1 MVRKLFTERV
11 AQPEPR
17 VKETLENAVQ
27 IALLQLVEQRI
38 DDCSFGMAFPAQCPD
53 GTANSGV
60 NTERL
65 KAVMEGYRVIWPR
78 DALVREDLRPS
89 DPQVFDLLEFTYEH
103 VALPIQNSYHSF
115 FQHHHFGYDQGEG
128 RRQFAAEV
136 NRLFERNGIAYQLH
150 DGQVERLVPTVLQE
164 VLLQP
169 TFNTRDQTLD
179 ELLQAAREKFL
190 NRDLAVRR
198 EALEKLWDAWERLKS
213 LSDPNDKRHSVEM
226 LLDRA
231 SAEPN
236 LRGRIDAEA
245 RQLTEIGNNFM
256 IRHTEVT
263 KTPITESIHVDYLF
277 HRLFSLIRMLLQA
290 NGIKM

>member
-1 MVRKLFTERV
+1 MRKLFTERM

-17 VKETLENAVQ
+17 VKEALDDAVI

-38 DDCSFGMAFPAQCPD
+38 DDCSFGFAFPDQCPD
-53 GTANSGV
+53 GNVNAGV
-60 NTERL
+60 NAIRL
-65 KAVMEGYRVIWPR
+65 RDVMNGYQVIWPR
-78 DALVREDLRPS
+78 DAMIMGAARPS
-89 DPQVFDLLEFTYEH
+89 NAQVFDLLEFTCEH
-103 VALPIQNSYHSF
+103 IALPISIGLHSYHR
-115 FQHHHFGYDQGEG
+115 HNHYRYDQEAG
-128 RRQFAAEV
+128 RAQLAEEV
-136 NRLFERNGIAYQLH
+136 NRLFERNGIVYQLRE
-150 DGQVERLVPTVLQE
+150 GQVERLVPTVLQE

-169 TFNTRDQTLD
+169 TFNTGDKTLD

-213 LSDPNDKRHSVEM
+213 LSDPADKKRSVEM

-231 SAEPN
+231 CAEPN
-236 LRGRIDAEA
+236 LRSKIDAEA

-263 KTPITESIHVDYLF
+263 KTAITESIHVDYLF
-277 HRLFSLIRMLLQA
+277 HRLFSLIRMILQA
-290 NGIKM
+290 HGVKL

>member
-1 MVRKLFTERV
+1 MTFWSFPTSTSRFLYRP
-11 AQPEPR
+11 A
-17 VKETLENAVQ
+17 
-27 IALLQLVEQRI
+27 RI
-38 DDCSFGMAFPAQCPD
+38 
-53 GTANSGV
+53 
-60 NTERL
+60 
-65 KAVMEGYRVIWPR
+65 
-78 DALVREDLRPS
+78 
-89 DPQVFDLLEFTYEH
+89 
-103 VALPIQNSYHSF
+103 HSSSTTI
-115 FQHHHFGYDQGEG
+115 YDQDAG
-128 RRQFAAEV
+128 RAQFAAEV

-150 DGQVERLVPTVLQE
+150 EGQVERLVPTVLQE
-164 VLLQP
+164 VLVQAV
-169 TFNTRDQTLD
+169 FNTGDTTLD

-213 LSDPNDKRHSVEM
+213 LDDPNDKCRSIEM

-236 LRGRIDAEA
+236 LRSRVDAEA

-290 NGIKM
+290 RGVTL

>member
-1 MVRKLFTERV
+1 MRKLFTERM

-17 VKETLENAVQ
+17 VKEALDGAVQ
-27 IALLQLVEQRI
+27 TALLQLVEQKI
-38 DDCSFGMAFPAQCPD
+38 DDCSFGLAFPAQCPD
-53 GTANSGV
+53 GTANCGV

-65 KAVMEGYRVIWPR
+65 KAAMDGFRVIWPR
-78 DALVREDLRPS
+78 DARTLDDNQPT
-89 DPQVFDLLEFTYEH
+89 DPQLFDLLEFAYEH
-103 VALPIQNSYHSF
+103 IALPVPGSYHPF
-115 FQHHHFGYDQGEG
+115 FQHHHFGYDQNAG
-128 RRQFAAEV
+128 RAHFAAEV

-169 TFNTRDQTLD
+169 TFNTGDQTLD

-190 NRDLAVRR
+190 NRDFTIRR

-213 LSDPNDKRHSVEM
+213 LRDPADKRHSVEM

-236 LRGRIDAEA
+236 LKSRIDAEA

-256 IRHTEVT
+256 IRHTEVN

-277 HRLFSLIRMLLQA
+277 HRLFSLIHMLLQA
-290 NGIKM
+290 HGVNL

>member
-1 MVRKLFTERV
+1 MRKLFTERM

-17 VKETLENAVQ
+17 VKEALDGAVQ
-27 IALLQLVEQRI
+27 TALLQLVEQKI
-38 DDCSFGMAFPAQCPD
+38 HDCSFGSAFPAQCPD
-53 GTANSGV
+53 GTANCGV

-65 KAVMEGYRVIWPR
+65 KATMDGFRVIWPR
-78 DALVREDLRPS
+78 DARTLDDNQPT
-89 DPQVFDLLEFTYEH
+89 DPQLFYLLEFSYEH
-103 VALPIQNSYHSF
+103 IALPVPGSYHQF
-115 FQHHHFGYDQGEG
+115 FQHHHFGYDQDAG
-128 RRQFAAEV
+128 RAQFAAEV

-169 TFNTRDQTLD
+169 TFNTGDQTLD

-190 NRDLAVRR
+190 NRDFAIRR

-213 LSDPNDKRHSVEM
+213 LRDPADKRHSVEM

-236 LRGRIDAEA
+236 LRSRIDAEA

-256 IRHTEVT
+256 IRYTEVT

-290 NGIKM
+290 HGVKV

>member
-1 MVRKLFTERV
+1 MRKLFTERM

-17 VKETLENAVQ
+17 VKEALDGAVQ
-27 IALLQLVEQRI
+27 TALLQLVEQKI
-38 DDCSFGMAFPAQCPD
+38 DDCSFGLAFPAQCPD
-53 GTANSGV
+53 GTANCGV

-65 KAVMEGYRVIWPR
+65 KAAMDGFRVIWPR
-78 DALVREDLRPS
+78 DARTLDDNQPT
-89 DPQVFDLLEFTYEH
+89 DPQLFDLLEFSYEH
-103 VALPIQNSYHSF
+103 IALPVPGSYHPF
-115 FQHHHFGYDQGEG
+115 FQHHHFRYDQDAG
-128 RRQFAAEV
+128 RAQLAAEV

-169 TFNTRDQTLD
+169 TFNTGDQTLD

-190 NRDLAVRR
+190 NRDFAIRR

-213 LSDPNDKRHSVEM
+213 LRDPTNKRRSVE
-226 LLDRA
+226 LLLE
-231 SAEPN
+231 SGCAEQN
-236 LRGRIDAEA
+236 LRSKVNAEA
-245 RQLTEIGNNFM
+245 QQLTDIGNEFM
-256 IRHTEVT
+256 IRHTEVN

-290 NGIKM
+290 HGVKL

>member
-1 MVRKLFTERV
+1 M
-11 AQPEPR
+11 Q
-17 VKETLENAVQ
+17 AV
-27 IALLQLVEQRI
+27 
-38 DDCSFGMAFPAQCPD
+38 
-53 GTANSGV
+53 
-60 NTERL
+60 
-65 KAVMEGYRVIWPR
+65 
-78 DALVREDLRPS
+78 
-89 DPQVFDLLEFTYEH
+89 
-103 VALPIQNSYHSF
+103 
-115 FQHHHFGYDQGEG
+115 
-128 RRQFAAEV
+128 
-136 NRLFERNGIAYQLH
+136 
-150 DGQVERLVPTVLQE
+150 
-164 VLLQP
+164 
-169 TFNTRDQTLD
+169 FNTGDTTLD

-213 LSDPNDKRHSVEM
+213 LDDPNDKCRSIEM

-236 LRGRIDAEA
+236 LRSRVDAEA

-290 NGIKM
+290 RGVTL